1 MGRRLH
7 RELPLPRWEIRV
19 GRSGVWEILM
29 EMGRPMCFGST
40 RQLGLVDEIYLSG
53 QADFQVY

>member
-1 MGRRLH
+1 
-7 RELPLPRWEIRV
+7 
-19 GRSGVWEILM
+19 M